1 MSLLSGLL
9 SDVRLR
15 LLIFMLDRI
24 GDAEK
29 HQDSSFTRRS
39 NSTVSVYML
48 LRNILNYIILKQY

>member
-15 LLIFMLDRI
+15 LGICMLDRI